1 MEDTKMSKKYYWI
14 LDGKYYEVSKET
26 YQKYKKEHDHSKM
39 LQEYENEVHIFSLD
53 AMAAEDITGHDI
65 IADTSVNVEEEAIH
79 NLMLEKL
86 REVLKGLSSD
96 ELHLIE
102 QIYTYGRTER
112 EMATELGISQV
123 AVHKQKLKVLDKLK
137 KFLEK

>member
-53 AMAAEDITGHDI
+53 AMAAADITGYGV
-65 IADTSVNVEEEAIH
+65 IADTNVNVEDEAIH
-79 NLMLEKL
+79 NIMLSNLKQMFIVSAVMSL
-86 REVLKGLSSD
+86 YVLQNVIYQGIFRSSGIVLGLKT
-96 ELHLIE
+96 EPE
-102 QIYTYGRTER
+102 QFLFQY
-112 EMATELGISQV
+112 L
-123 AVHKQKLKVLDKLK
+123 LDI
-137 KFLEK
+137 

>member
-1 MEDTKMSKKYYWI
+1 MSKKYYWI
-14 LDGKYYEVSKET
+14 IDGKYYEVSKES

-39 LQEYENEVHIFSLD
+39 LQKYEEEVHVFSLD

-65 IADTSVNVEEEAIH
+65 IADTRVNVEEEAIH

-102 QIYTYGRTER
+102 QIYTYGKTER

>member
-1 MEDTKMSKKYYWI
+1 MSKKYYWI
-14 LDGKYYEVSKET
+14 IDGKYYEVSKET

-39 LQEYENEVHIFSLD
+39 LQKYEEEVHVFSLD

-86 REVLKGLSSD
+86 REVLKGLSSG

-102 QIYTYGRTER
+102 QIYTYGKTER

>member
-1 MEDTKMSKKYYWI
+1 MSKKYYWI

-39 LQEYENEVHIFSLD
+39 LQEYENEVQIFSLD
-53 AMAAEDITGHDI
+53 AMAAADITGYGV
-65 IADTSVNVEEEAIH
+65 IADTNVNVEDEAIH
-79 NLMLEKL
+79 NLMIEKL
-86 REVLKGLSSD
+86 REVLKELSSD

-102 QIYTYGRTER
+102 QIYTYEKTER
-112 EMATELGISQV
+112 EMAAELGISQV
-123 AVHKQKLKVLDKLK
+123 AVHKRKLKVLDKLK

>member
-1 MEDTKMSKKYYWI
+1 MDKKYFWI
-14 LDGKYYEVSKET
+14 IDGKYYEVSKET

-39 LQEYENEVHIFSLD
+39 LQKYEEEVHVFSLD

-65 IADTSVNVEEEAIH
+65 IADTRVNVEEEAIH

-102 QIYTYGRTER
+102 QIYTYGKTER

>member
-1 MEDTKMSKKYYWI
+1 MSKKYYWI
-14 LDGKYYEVSKET
+14 IDGKYYEVSKET

-39 LQEYENEVHIFSLD
+39 LQKYEEEVHVFSLD

>member
-1 MEDTKMSKKYYWI
+1 MDKKYYWI

-39 LQEYENEVHIFSLD
+39 LQKYEEEVHVFSLD

-79 NLMLEKL
+79 NLMLKKL

-102 QIYTYGRTER
+102 QIYTYGKTER

>member
-1 MEDTKMSKKYYWI
+1 MDKKYYWI
-14 LDGKYYEVSKET
+14 IDGKYYEVSNET

-39 LQEYENEVHIFSLD
+39 LQKYENEVHIFSLD

-102 QIYTYGRTER
+102 QIYTYGKTER

-137 KFLEK
+137 KFLEN

>member
-1 MEDTKMSKKYYWI
+1 MDKKYFWI
-14 LDGKYYEVSKET
+14 IDGKYYEVSKET

-39 LQEYENEVHIFSLD
+39 LQKYEEEVHVFSLD

-65 IADTSVNVEEEAIH
+65 IADTRVNVEEDAIH

-102 QIYTYGRTER
+102 QIYTYGKTER

>member
-1 MEDTKMSKKYYWI
+1 MSKKYYWI
-14 LDGKYYEVSKET
+14 IDGKYYEVSKET

-39 LQEYENEVHIFSLD
+39 LQKYEEEVHVFSLD

-102 QIYTYGRTER
+102 QIYTYGKTER

-137 KFLEK
+137 KFLEN

>member
-1 MEDTKMSKKYYWI
+1 MSKKYYWI

-39 LQEYENEVHIFSLD
+39 LREYENEVHIFSLD

-96 ELHLIE
+96 ELNIIE